1 MAALIRFLD
10 AFLRAGAL
18 HEACCGCEE
27 NAAIAG
33 NRVPCEKLCC
43 ENIFSSLAGDE
54 AAVAALIR
62 TAQHEDATPILV
74 LETMSCLWAIMFVN
88 KVLLASACPK

>member
-1 MAALIRFLD
+1 LTLSCAQERFTKHAA
-10 AFLRAGAL
+10 
-18 HEACCGCEE
+18 
-27 NAAIAG
+27 AAKKMRPL
-33 NRVPCEKLCC
+33 RVPCEKLCC

-54 AAVAALIR
+54 AAVAALMR